1 MRTAVTAGA
10 CAALLAVSAH
20 ADAPAPSPPDLDAE
34 IAWARATWPGTFE
47 GMHFHA
53 PLAKLRAWV
62 ARGPVRVYLFND
74 DFGCR
79 AATLLPSEDEGAA
92 QPQPMMAKIVGRF

>member
-34 IAWARATWPGTFE
+34 IAWARVAWPEAFG

-62 ARGPVRVYLFND
+62 ARGPIRVYLFND
-74 DFGCR
+74 DLGCR
-79 AATLLPSEDEGAA
+79 AATLLP
-92 QPQPMMAKIVGRF
+92 